1 MSLDYDPGS
10 HDYPTQIGTTYT
22 ISLVAV
28 SDSGCVDSTYQEIGY
43 FDDLLYYVPNT
54 FIPDAD
60 PNKIKKIASFKV
72 GVRYQFYHAFL
83 LLFLGLIPKEYF
95 NKRIVLV
102 FILTLVGVVLFS
114 FSIYLLSLKSQ
125 LGLESLVPI
134 LGPITPIG
142 GLTLTIA
149 WGVLIIYGIKLKK
162 N

>member
-1 MSLDYDPGS
+1 MQRKILITAAALGMFSVI
-10 HDYPTQIGTTYT
+10 IGAWAAHG
-22 ISLVAV
+22 I
-28 SDSGCVDSTYQEIGY
+28 E
-43 FDDLLYYVPNT
+43 T